1 MATLN
6 RWEIKGGAHS
16 QIYLKGAP
24 EKVLPMCEWE
34 VGVKVK
40 KKLSLKRRRFWE
52 ARLEELTNLG
62 YRVLAVATKDMV
74 LPAGNIVFDHGDLM
88 GLTFAGWFVIDDPIR
103 KESNLMLKTCKRAG
117 IRAIMV
123 TGDHKLTALAVAKQ
137 LGFSQAVIEGVEI
150 DKMSDHQL
158 RHSVKTI
165 NIFARVEPRHKLRI
179 VQALQENGEIVAMTG
194 DGVNDAPALKRANI
208 GVAIGSGTDVAK
220 DSADLVLLDNS
231 FATVI
236 EAIRRGRMAYQTIQ
250 KVMIYLVA
258 DSFTEM
264 MVIVGSIFM
273 QLPLPLLPAQ
283 ILWIK
288 LMEDSTPAMAL
299 AMDEVDEGV
308 MNEPARR
315 PNEPILDRK
324 SVISI
329 AVYAVVMN
337 FVLLGMFYYF
347 YQLSFGN
354 IVYARTI
361 TFIGLGIASLFTIY
375 SARALKT
382 SIFKLNPFSNPWLI
396 TTTILGAALLLI
408 AVYVPM
414 VNNILQTTPLGLT
427 EWIILICYALFGLTM
442 YESLK
447 RL

>member
-1 MATLN
+1 
-6 RWEIKGGAHS
+6 
-16 QIYLKGAP
+16 
-24 EKVLPMCEWE
+24 
-34 VGVKVK
+34 
-40 KKLSLKRRRFWE
+40 
-52 ARLEELTNLG
+52 
-62 YRVLAVATKDMV
+62 
-74 LPAGNIVFDHGDLM
+74 
-88 GLTFAGWFVIDDPIR
+88 
-103 KESNLMLKTCKRAG
+103 
-117 IRAIMV
+117 
-123 TGDHKLTALAVAKQ
+123 
-137 LGFSQAVIEGVEI
+137 
-150 DKMSDHQL
+150 
-158 RHSVKTI
+158 
-165 NIFARVEPRHKLRI
+165 
-179 VQALQENGEIVAMTG
+179 
-194 DGVNDAPALKRANI
+194 
-208 GVAIGSGTDVAK
+208 
-220 DSADLVLLDNS
+220 
-231 FATVI
+231 
-236 EAIRRGRMAYQTIQ
+236 
-250 KVMIYLVA
+250 
-258 DSFTEM
+258 
-264 MVIVGSIFM
+264 
-273 QLPLPLLPAQ
+273 
-283 ILWIK
+283 
-288 LMEDSTPAMAL
+288 MEDSTPAMAL